1 MSLLMLDDKYAKMPW
16 DEIDTVV
23 FDVGGVLVSFNPPA
37 FLNDLFPGDEAL
49 QKVLKARIFGSP
61 YWHMMDHG
69 LMTVEEAAQAMIG
82 LREDLR
88 EPIEK
93 AMGCWIEK
101 MLGSPI
107 QESVDFLYECKRRGK
122 KLYVLSNFSE
132 PAFSRTAERH
142 PCFQEFDGMVVS
154 CRIGKLKPNP
164 DIYQHLI
171 DQFGCDPARTLF
183 IDDNFSNIE
192 ACLYAG
198 WQAICYNQPGKLSA
212 FWQE

>member
-1 MSLLMLDDKYAKMPW
+1 MSLLMIDDKYAKMPW

-23 FDVGGVLVSFNPPA
+23 FDVGGVLVSFKPDA
-37 FLNDLFPGDEAL
+37 FLNEMFPGETEL
-49 QKVLKARIFGSP
+49 HKVLRPRIWGSP

-93 AMGCWIEK
+93 AMGCWIDR
-101 MLGSPI
+101 MLASAI

-132 PAFSRTAERH
+132 PAFSKTCERH
-142 PCFQEFDGMVVS
+142 PFFNEFDGMVVS

-171 DQFGCDPARTLF
+171 DEFGCDPARTLF
-183 IDDNFSNIE
+183 IDDNMANIE
-192 ACLYAG
+192 GCLFAG
-198 WQAICYNQPGKLSA
+198 WQGLCYNMPGKLSA

>member
-49 QKVLKARIFGSP
+49 QKVLKARIFASP

-88 EPIEK
+88 
-93 AMGCWIEK
+93 
-101 MLGSPI
+101 
-107 QESVDFLYECKRRGK
+107 
-122 KLYVLSNFSE
+122 
-132 PAFSRTAERH
+132 
-142 PCFQEFDGMVVS
+142 
-154 CRIGKLKPNP
+154 
-164 DIYQHLI
+164 
-171 DQFGCDPARTLF
+171 
-183 IDDNFSNIE
+183 
-192 ACLYAG
+192 
-198 WQAICYNQPGKLSA
+198 
-212 FWQE
+212 

>member
-1 MSLLMLDDKYAKMPW
+1 MSLLMIDDKYAKMPW
-16 DEIDTVV
+16 NDIDTVV
-23 FDVGGVLVSFNPPA
+23 FDVGQVLVSFKPDA
-37 FLNDLFPGDEAL
+37 FLNELFPGDAEL
-49 QKVLKARIFGSP
+49 HKVLRPRIWGSP

-93 AMGCWIEK
+93 AMGCWIDR
-101 MLGSPI
+101 MLGAPI

-132 PAFSRTAERH
+132 PAFSKTCARH
-142 PCFQEFDGMVVS
+142 PFFEEFDGMVVS

-171 DQFGCDPARTLF
+171 DEFGCEPARTLF
-183 IDDNFSNIE
+183 IDDNMANVE
-192 ACLYAG
+192 GCLFAG
-198 WQAICYNQPGKLSA
+198 WQGFCYNVPGKLSA